1 MINNRTNLFVY
12 ITAYSILLIAA
23 VAVMIPIAHVF
34 MSSFKTN
41 EEINRVI
48 SLPSGMFLNNFSQVF
63 KSSAAMYG
71 LMNSMMVTIAAM
83 LIAVIVTSFAGYAIG
98 RRREKLFVFLYLF
111 FLSAMMIPVGSN
123 LVSLYTILKSL
134 HLTDSRI
141 GLTLIYAAQ
150 AIPMGVL
157 LYTGFVKTIPREID
171 EASIIDGCGYLER
184 FGLVISPL
192 LKPVSVTFIVIAS
205 VNTWNDFL
213 MPLLFI
219 TSESKR
225 TLPLAV
231 YTFTSANVSDFGA
244 IYAMLALAIVPP
256 ALFFLLTQKY
266 FYQGITAGA
275 VKG

>member
-1 MINNRTNLFVY
+1 MTNTRRNPFVY
-12 ITAYSILLIAA
+12 MAVYSILIIFVVIIL
-23 VAVMIPIAHVF
+23 IPIAHVF
-34 MSSFKTN
+34 LSSFKTN

-48 SLPSGMFLNNFSQVF
+48 SLPSGFFLDNFKHVF
-63 KSSAAMYG
+63 KSKSATYG
-71 LMNSMMVTIAAM
+71 LINSMVITLAAM
-83 LIAVIVTSFAGYAIG
+83 LISVIVSSYAGYAIG
-98 RRREKLFVFLYLF
+98 RRKEKIFVFLYLF

-123 LVSLYTILKSL
+123 LVSIYTLLKSL
-134 HLTDSRI
+134 HLTDSRT

-157 LYTGFVKTIPREID
+157 LYTGFVKTVPREID
-171 EASIIDGCGYLER
+171 EASIIDGCGYIER
-184 FGLVISPL
+184 FRLVISPL
-192 LKPVSVTFIVIAS
+192 LKPVTVTFVVISA
-205 VNTWNDFL
+205 VNVWNDFL

-231 YTFTSANVSDFGA
+231 YTFTSSHVSDFGA

-256 ALFFLLTQKY
+256 ALFFLLMQKY